1 LLNVFFEVVLPV
13 LAVAAAGG
21 IVGRRLGF
29 SLETMSKAVFY
40 LFSPCLVFTSIAEIE
55 LSGGDIAR
63 LVLVA
68 VAVFAANAIV
78 AFGWSIARHS
88 DRETRAAG
96 VLSTCVVNQG
106 NMGLPMAALA
116 FGEAGLQIAV
126 VVFVA
131 GVLLWSSAGIALGSL
146 ARGTH
151 SPRRAALAPLR
162 YPSIYAAVAGAVV
175 NVTNFD
181 LPVALAESTSSLGQA
196 SVPSMLVVLGLQ
208 FRRPSLDGLVEP
220 VASSVN
226 RLLIGPLVAWPIGAL
241 IGLGGVTART
251 SIMMAGMPTAVM
263 STILAIELD
272 ARPELVVRTVIVSTL
287 LSIVSLT
294 ILIGILR

>member
-1 LLNVFFEVVLPV
+1 LLEVFFEVVLPV

-40 LFSPCLVFTSIAEIE
+40 LFSPCLVFTSIAEIQ

-78 AFGWSIARHS
+78 AFGWSLARHS

-151 SPRRAALAPLR
+151 SPRRAMAAPFR

-175 NVTNFD
+175 NVTDFD
-181 LPVALAESTSSLGQA
+181 LPVALAESTRSLGQA

-208 FRRPSLDGLVEP
+208 FRRPRLDDLTEP

-226 RLLIGPLVAWPIGAL
+226 RLVIGPLVAWPIGAL

-287 LSIVSLT
+287 LSIASLT

>member
-1 LLNVFFEVVLPV
+1 LLDVFLEVVLPV

-40 LFSPCLVFTSIAEIE
+40 LFSPCLVFTSIAEIQ
-55 LSGGDIAR
+55 LSGGDIVR

-151 SPRRAALAPLR
+151 SPRRAMAAPFR

-175 NVTNFD
+175 NVTDFD
-181 LPVALAESTSSLGQA
+181 LPVALAESTRSLGQA

-208 FRRPSLDGLVEP
+208 FRRPRLDDLAEP

-226 RLLIGPLVAWPIGAL
+226 RLVIGPLVAWPIGAL

-287 LSIVSLT
+287 LSIASLT

>member
-1 LLNVFFEVVLPV
+1 LLEVFFEVVLPV

-40 LFSPCLVFTSIAEIE
+40 LFSPCLVFTSIAEIQ

-78 AFGWSIARHS
+78 AFGWSLARHS

-151 SPRRAALAPLR
+151 SPRRAMAAPFR

-175 NVTNFD
+175 NVTDFD
-181 LPVALAESTSSLGQA
+181 LPVALAESTRSLGQA

-208 FRRPSLDGLVEP
+208 FRRPRLDDLAEP

-226 RLLIGPLVAWPIGAL
+226 GPLVAWPIGAL

-287 LSIVSLT
+287 LSIASLT

>member
-1 LLNVFFEVVLPV
+1 LLDVFLEVVLPV

-40 LFSPCLVFTSIAEIE
+40 LFSPCLVFTSIAEIQ
-55 LSGGDIAR
+55 LSGGDIVR

-151 SPRRAALAPLR
+151 SPRRAMAAPFR

-175 NVTNFD
+175 NVTDFD
-181 LPVALAESTSSLGQA
+181 LPVALAESTRSLGQA

-208 FRRPSLDGLVEP
+208 FRRPRLDDLTEP

-226 RLLIGPLVAWPIGAL
+226 RLVIGPLVAWPIGAL

-287 LSIVSLT
+287 LSIASLT

>member
-1 LLNVFFEVVLPV
+1 LLDVFFEVVLPV

-40 LFSPCLVFTSIAEIE
+40 LFSPCLVFTSIAEIQ

-78 AFGWSIARHS
+78 AFGWSIARRS

-151 SPRRAALAPLR
+151 SPRRAMAAPFR

-175 NVTNFD
+175 NVTDFD
-181 LPVALAESTSSLGQA
+181 LPVALAESTRSLGQA

-208 FRRPSLDGLVEP
+208 FRRPRLDDLAEP

-226 RLLIGPLVAWPIGAL
+226 RLVIGPLVAWPIGAL

-287 LSIVSLT
+287 LSIASLT

>member
-1 LLNVFFEVVLPV
+1 LLDVFFEVVLPV

-40 LFSPCLVFTSIAEIE
+40 LFSPCLVFTSIAEIQ

-78 AFGWSIARHS
+78 AFGWSLARHS

-151 SPRRAALAPLR
+151 SPRRAMAAPFR

-175 NVTNFD
+175 NVTDFD
-181 LPVALAESTSSLGQA
+181 LPVALAESTRSLGQA

-208 FRRPSLDGLVEP
+208 FRRPRLDDLAEP

-226 RLLIGPLVAWPIGAL
+226 RLVIGPLVAWPIGAL

-287 LSIVSLT
+287 LSIASLT

>member
-1 LLNVFFEVVLPV
+1 LLEVFFEVVLPV

-29 SLETMSKAVFY
+29 SLETISKAVFY
-40 LFSPCLVFTSIAEIE
+40 LFSPCLVFTSIAEIQ

-78 AFGWSIARHS
+78 AFGWSLARHS

-151 SPRRAALAPLR
+151 SPRRAMAAPFR

-175 NVTNFD
+175 NVTDFD
-181 LPVALAESTSSLGQA
+181 LPVALAESTRSLGQA

-208 FRRPSLDGLVEP
+208 FRRPRLDDLAEP

-226 RLLIGPLVAWPIGAL
+226 RLVIGPLVAWPIGAL

-287 LSIVSLT
+287 LSIASLT

>member
-1 LLNVFFEVVLPV
+1 LLDVFFEVVLPV
-13 LAVAAAGG
+13 LAVAAVGG
-21 IVGRRLGF
+21 YVGRRLGF
-29 SLETMSKAVFY
+29 SLDTMSKAVFY

-63 LVLVA
+63 LVA
-68 VAVFAANAIV
+68 VAVGVFAVNAIV
-78 AFGWSIARHS
+78 AFGWSTARRT
-88 DRETRAAG
+88 DRATRAAG
-96 VLSTCVVNQG
+96 VLSSCVVNQG

-151 SPRRAALAPLR
+151 SPRRAMLAPLR
-162 YPSIYAAVAGAVV
+162 YPSIYAALAGALV
-175 NVTNFD
+175 NVANID
-181 LPVALAESTSSLGQA
+181 LPVAVAESTRTLGQA

-208 FRRPSLDGLVEP
+208 FRRPRLDDISEP
-220 VASSVN
+220 IAASVN
-226 RLLIGPLVAWPIGAL
+226 RLLIGPLVAWPMGAL

-272 ARPELVVRTVIVSTL
+272 AKPELVVRTVIISTL
-287 LSIVSLT
+287 LSVVSLT

>member
-1 LLNVFFEVVLPV
+1 LLEVFFEVVLPV

-40 LFSPCLVFTSIAEIE
+40 LFSPCLVFTSIAEIQ

-78 AFGWSIARHS
+78 AFGWSLARHS

-151 SPRRAALAPLR
+151 SPRRAMAAPFR

-175 NVTNFD
+175 NVTDFD
-181 LPVALAESTSSLGQA
+181 LPVALAESTRSLGQA

-208 FRRPSLDGLVEP
+208 FRRPRLDDLAEP

-226 RLLIGPLVAWPIGAL
+226 RLVIGPLVAWPIGAL

-287 LSIVSLT
+287 LSIASLT